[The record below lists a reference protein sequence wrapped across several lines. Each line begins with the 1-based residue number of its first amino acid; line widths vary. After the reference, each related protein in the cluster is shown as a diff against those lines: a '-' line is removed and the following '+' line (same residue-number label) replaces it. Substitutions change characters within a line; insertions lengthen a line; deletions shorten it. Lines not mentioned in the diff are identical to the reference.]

1 MAINIIGFGI
11 IIVLIGILG
20 DRIDRQLREIRELI
34 KSTKK

>member
-1 MAINIIGFGI
+1 MTINIIGFGI